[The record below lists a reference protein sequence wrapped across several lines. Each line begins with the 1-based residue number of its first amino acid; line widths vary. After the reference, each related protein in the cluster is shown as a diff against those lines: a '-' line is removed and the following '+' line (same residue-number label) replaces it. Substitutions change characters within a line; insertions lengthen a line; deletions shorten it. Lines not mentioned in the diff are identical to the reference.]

1 MTRLLLHQLRY
12 DLRSFS
18 RNRQATFA
26 TVVLPILLLVI
37 LVNAGDTHERGPEL
51 YVPGLIAF
59 AVMSAAFMS
68 LVVEL
73 VGQREAGVLKRR
85 LASPVPPW
93 VLIVARTLAAAVA
106 SVAATFVLL
115 VVAGNAYDVAIPA
128 SALPGTIVS
137 VVLGVAALSAL
148 AYALASAIGS
158 VASAQP
164 VVAVVVLPVLVI
176 SGVLV
181 PAADLPHGLAVA
193 ARVLPLEHLAHGLR
207 AAFDSGAPFGVSAVD
222 ALVLAAWS
230 CAGALIAV
238 TRFRWLPSR

>member
-18 RNRQATFA
+18 RNRQAAFA

-37 LVNAGDTHERGPEL
+37 LVNVGTRDRRGPEL

-59 AVMSAAFMS
+59 TVMSAAFMS

-93 VLIVARTLAAAVA
+93 VLIVSRAVAAAIA
-106 SVAATFVLL
+106 SAGAAFALL
-115 VVAGNAYDVAIPA
+115 VVAGNAYDVHIPS
-128 SALPGTIVS
+128 SALPGAVVS
-137 VVLGVAALSAL
+137 IVLGVAALAAL
-148 AYALASAIGS
+148 GYALASAIGS

-181 PAADLPHGLAVA
+181 PAAVLPHSLAVA

-230 CAGALIAV
+230 CAGGLIAV
-238 TRFRWLPSR
+238 TRFRWLPTR

>member
-1 MTRLLLHQLRY
+1 MTRLLLHQVRY

-18 RNRQATFA
+18 RNRQAAFA

-37 LVNAGDTHERGPEL
+37 LVDVGGGGRRNAAL

-59 AVMSAAFMS
+59 TVMSAAFMS

-85 LASPVPPW
+85 RAAPVPPS
-93 VLIVARTLAAAVA
+93 VLIAARTVAAAIA
-106 SVAATFVLL
+106 SAAAAFLLL

-128 SALPGTIVS
+128 SALPGTIVTI
-137 VVLGVAALSAL
+137 VLGVTALSAL

-158 VASAQP
+158 VGSAQP
-164 VVAVVVLPVLVI
+164 VVAAVVLPILVI

-181 PAADLPHGLAVA
+181 PGGDLPHGLAIA

-207 AAFDSGAPFGVSAVD
+207 AAFASGAPTGVSAID
-222 ALVLAAWS
+222 ALVLAAWAG
-230 CAGALIAV
+230 AGALVAV
-238 TRFRWLPSR
+238 TRFRWLPTR